1 MVKLSNAF
9 PGGTFICAHCEE
21 KCDSDYQMKEHIML
35 HHTWISLEALVV
47 ESEKEGGH
55 IEFAKDDK
63 SNEEYETRP
72 DKDSYKE
79 MLATEKSSKNWQKD
93 KDKERKRKASS
104 RYTTESDLTWAC
116 GTTYSCNYCDKIYN
130 RIPLARSHILKIHK
144 TKMVRGDYPNHMSFE
159 SKKYSCQICHQQIE
173 HNLDNIRTHTL
184 KKHRMKIQKYAAS
197 YEMTAS
203 RKKRTK
209 VDPYV
214 KIPKDPVI
222 PGMETLPEEMQSFL
236 NKIRAK
242 SATVNASS
250 SIVPTYDYPI
260 EFSDSSDDEG

>member
-1 MVKLSNAF
+1 M
-9 PGGTFICAHCEE
+9 
-21 KCDSDYQMKEHIML
+21 
-35 HHTWISLEALVV
+35 
-47 ESEKEGGH
+47 
-55 IEFAKDDK
+55 
-63 SNEEYETRP
+63 
-72 DKDSYKE
+72 
-79 MLATEKSSKNWQKD
+79 
-93 KDKERKRKASS
+93 
-104 RYTTESDLTWAC
+104 
-116 GTTYSCNYCDKIYN
+116 
-130 RIPLARSHILKIHK
+130 ARSHILKIHK
-144 TKMVRGDYPNHMSFE
+144 TKIVRGDYPNHMSFE
-159 SKKYSCQICHQQIE
+159 SKKYSCKICHQQIE

-184 KKHRMKIQKYAAS
+184 KKHRMKIHKYAVS

-203 RKKRTK
+203 RNKRTK

-250 SIVPTYDYPI
+250 SMVATYDYQI